1 MEARRGEVADLE
13 SKLKALAGKGGG
25 SVETR
30 DARRELFKRVVRSA
44 QRALRET
51 PHACAS
57 SRT

>member
-44 QRALRET
+44 QREPSRET

-57 SRT
+57 